1 MGIASM
7 VKSDRLQVAL
17 IARESGFRD
26 GRHMREVF
34 IRGYGIPPQSLR
46 SGR

>member
-1 MGIASM
+1 MIEQSHL
-7 VKSDRLQVAL
+7 SLDS